1 MNLDNLNEYSGWT
14 SRAEVLRERID
25 VQRVQ
30 ALAATLD
37 LPTDFDDGTPLP
49 AGWQWLFFNP
59 VAPRSQLATDGH
71 PRRDSPGSFLP
82 PVPLPRRMWAGS
94 RIRYLRD
101 VPIGGDVLRTSRILK
116 VTNKE
121 GRAGKLCF
129 VTVEHRLEVRGEDC
143 IVEEQDIVYR
153 EASSSPASASPA
165 APVAPV
171 EFSNRVT
178 VDSTL
183 LFRYSA
189 LTFNGHRIHYDKPYA
204 CDVEGYSNLVVHGPL
219 SATLL
224 QNFARACSPERRL
237 VEFEFKGASPLFV
250 DEAFELQAW
259 TEAADRNHLT
269 MRVIDAHGALA
280 MQASVRLEN
289 R

>member
-1 MNLDNLNEYSGWT
+1 MNIDDLNRYPGWT

-37 LPTDFDDGTPLP
+37 LPMDFDHGTPLP

-59 VAPRSQLATDGH
+59 VAPRSELATDGH
-71 PRRDSPGSFLP
+71 SRRDTSGSFLP

-101 VPIGGDVLRTSRILK
+101 VPIGGDASRTSRILK
-116 VTNKE
+116 LANKE

-129 VTVEHRLEVRGEDC
+129 VTVEHRLDVRVEDC

-153 EASSSPASASPA
+153 EASSSASSASPA
-165 APVAPV
+165 APAAPV
-171 EFSNRVT
+171 EFSNRIT
-178 VDSTL
+178 ADSAL

-224 QNFARACSPERRL
+224 QNFARACLPERRL
-237 VEFEFKGASPLFV
+237 AGFEFKGVSPLFV
-250 DEAFELQAW
+250 DETFELQAW
-259 TEAADRNHLT
+259 IEAADKNQLT
-269 MRVIDAHGALA
+269 MRVINAHGGLA
-280 MQASVRLEN
+280 MQANARLES

>member
-1 MNLDNLNEYSGWT
+1 MEFDNLYSGWA
-14 SRAEVLRERID
+14 SRTEILRERID

-37 LPTDFDDGTPLP
+37 SPIDIADGKPLP
-49 AGWQWLFFNP
+49 PGWQWLYFNP
-59 VAPRSQLATDGH
+59 VAPRSVLAEDGH
-71 PRRDSPGSFLP
+71 PRRDTPGSFLP

-101 VPIGGDVLRTSRILK
+101 VTIGADATRTSHITKL
-116 VTNKE
+116 VEKE

-129 VTVEHRLEVRGEDC
+129 VTVEHRIATDSLDS

-153 EASSSPASASPA
+153 EAGSSSPAVEPA
-165 APVAPV
+165 PQVPC
-171 EFSNRVT
+171 EFRQSVT
-178 VDSTL
+178 ADSTL

-189 LTFNGHRIHYDKPYA
+189 LTFNGHRIHYDAPYA
-204 CDVEGYSNLVVHGPL
+204 RDVEHYTKLVVHGPL

-224 QNFARACSPERRL
+224 QNFAHECKPNHRL
-237 VEFEFKGASPLFV
+237 CGFEFKGVSPLFV
-250 DEAFELQAW
+250 DETFQLQAW
-259 TEAADRNHLT
+259 ADPQDSSLLK
-269 MRVIDAHGALA
+269 MRVIDTRGVLA
-280 MQASVRLEN
+280 MQATARLEA